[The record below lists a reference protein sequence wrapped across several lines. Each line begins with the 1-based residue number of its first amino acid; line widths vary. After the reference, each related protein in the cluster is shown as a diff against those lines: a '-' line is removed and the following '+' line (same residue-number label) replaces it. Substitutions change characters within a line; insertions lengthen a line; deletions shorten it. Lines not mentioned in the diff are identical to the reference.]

1 MTVTYVG
8 PLPDSETGT
17 NDLGVRRYTRQFH
30 LTTTST
36 TEGPFAVGSHPSLP
50 RIGSLHYEDP
60 GAWCRSLSVARMAPK
75 DKHNWV
81 VTANY
86 DSSFE
91 LTENPLSQ
99 PAQISWDGENF
110 EEVAIFDRD
119 GNAVLNSAGDPFE
132 NLFRERSRRV
142 VNVVKNVS
150 AVPDW
155 IITSEDAVNSAVF
168 LLDGFSIPVGKAKLS
183 APRLGPWQVRNN
195 TRYREMTMVMKLNKD
210 GWAAQPLDAG
220 FRYKSGTDRKIIT
233 NTDGTLPTSPVCL
246 NGAGAVLANPSP
258 TNAVFG
264 SFNLYPAYDFNL
276 LPLI

>member
-1 MTVTYVG
+1 MAVTYIG
-8 PLPDSETGT
+8 PMPDGEEGT
-17 NDLGVRRYTRQFH
+17 NELGVRRYTRQFS
-30 LTTTST
+30 LKTSS
-36 TEGPFAVGSHPSLP
+36 ELDGPYAVGSHPSLP
-50 RIGSLHYEDP
+50 KVGSLHYEDP
-60 GAWCRSLSVARMAPK
+60 GAWCRSLRVARATAK
-75 DKHNWV
+75 DKFNWI
-81 VTANY
+81 VTASY

-110 EEVAIFDRD
+110 EEVAVFDRD
-119 GNAVLNSAGDPFE
+119 GKAVLNSAGDPFE
-132 NLFRERSRRV
+132 NLFRERTRRV
-142 VNVVKNVS
+142 VSVVKNVA

-155 IITSEDAVNSAVF
+155 ILNSEDAVNSALF
-168 LLDGFSIPVGKAKLS
+168 LLDGFSIPVGKAKLA
-183 APRLGPWQVRNN
+183 APRLGPWQSRNN
-195 TRYREMTMVMKLNKD
+195 TRYREMTMVIKLNKD

-246 NGAGAVLANPSP
+246 NGSGAVLANPSP
-258 TNAVFG
+258 VNAVFG

>member
-1 MTVTYVG
+1 MAVTYIG
-8 PLPDSETGT
+8 PMPDGEEGT
-17 NDLGVRRYTRQFH
+17 NELGVRRYTRQFS
-30 LTTTST
+30 LNTSS
-36 TEGPFAVGSHPSLP
+36 ELDGPYAVGSHPSLP
-50 RIGSLHYEDP
+50 KVGSAHYEDS
-60 GAWCRSLSVARMAPK
+60 GAWCRSLRVARATAK
-75 DKHNWV
+75 DKFNWI
-81 VTANY
+81 VTASY

-110 EEVAIFDRD
+110 EEVAVFDRD
-119 GNAVLNSAGDPFE
+119 GKAVLNSAGDPFE
-132 NLFRERSRRV
+132 NLFRERTRRV
-142 VNVVKNVS
+142 VSVVKNVA

-155 IITSEDAVNSAVF
+155 ILNSEDAVNSALF
-168 LLDGFSIPVGKAKLS
+168 LLDGFSIPVGKAKLA
-183 APRLGPWQVRNN
+183 APRLGPWQSRNN
-195 TRYREMTMVMKLNKD
+195 TRYREMTMVIKLNKD

-246 NGAGAVLANPSP
+246 DGSGAVLANPSP
-258 TNAVFG
+258 VNAVFG

>member
-1 MTVTYVG
+1 M
-8 PLPDSETGT
+8 
-17 NDLGVRRYTRQFH
+17 
-30 LTTTST
+30 
-36 TEGPFAVGSHPSLP
+36 
-50 RIGSLHYEDP
+50 
-60 GAWCRSLSVARMAPK
+60 
-75 DKHNWV
+75 
-81 VTANY
+81 
-86 DSSFE
+86 
-91 LTENPLSQ
+91 
-99 PAQISWDGENF
+99 
-110 EEVAIFDRD
+110 
-119 GNAVLNSAGDPFE
+119 
-132 NLFRERSRRV
+132 
-142 VNVVKNVS
+142 NVVKNVA

-155 IITSEDAVNSAVF
+155 IITSEDAVNSALF

-210 GWAAQPLDAG
+210 GWAAQPLDAE

-264 SFNLYPAYDFNL
+264 SFNLYPSYDFNL